1 MTIKSP
7 ICDILGIKYPI
18 FQGAMAWIAKAPLA
32 AAVSEAGGLGIV
44 AASQAPVEYVKEQ
57 IDQIRALT
65 DKPFAVNLMM
75 QSPYIKDVIKL
86 VIDEKVPV
94 VTTGA
99 GNPAPYMEK
108 FHAAGIKVIPVIPN
122 VKVAKKMAAAG
133 ATAVVAEGMESG
145 GHVGDM
151 TSMAL
156 WPQVIDAVDIPVIGA
171 GGVADGRGLAAAMVM
186 GAAGV
191 QMGTAFLV
199 AKECPISEEYKD
211 RVLNA
216 IDTDTVVTGKFL
228 KHAVRSLKNELTEK
242 YQSLEFGIVRD
253 KPVQE
258 EMENLGTGALR
269 RAVEGDIENGT
280 ICAGQIAGMV
290 KTEATCQEIIDQIM
304 GDAEKILKNAG
315 SLVK

>member
-145 GHVGDM
+145 GHVGD
-151 TSMAL
+151 
-156 WPQVIDAVDIPVIGA
+156 ID
-171 GGVADGRGLAAAMVM
+171 R
-186 GAAGV
+186 
-191 QMGTAFLV
+191 
-199 AKECPISEEYKD
+199 KS
-211 RVLNA
+211 
-216 IDTDTVVTGKFL
+216 VV
-228 KHAVRSLKNELTEK
+228 
-242 YQSLEFGIVRD
+242 
-253 KPVQE
+253 
-258 EMENLGTGALR
+258 
-269 RAVEGDIENGT
+269 
-280 ICAGQIAGMV
+280 
-290 KTEATCQEIIDQIM
+290 
-304 GDAEKILKNAG
+304 
-315 SLVK
+315 

>member
-7 ICDILGIKYPI
+7 ICEILGIKYPI

-57 IDQIRALT
+57 IDQIRSLT

-211 RVLNA
+211 RVLKA

-304 GDAEKILKNAG
+304 GDAEKILQNAG

>member
-1 MTIKSP
+1 MTINSP
-7 ICDILGIKYPI
+7 ICDILGIQYPI

-32 AAVSEAGGLGIV
+32 AAVSEAGGLGII
-44 AASQAPVEYVKEQ
+44 AASQAPVAYVKEQ
-57 IDQIRALT
+57 IDEIRGLT
-65 DKPFAVNLMM
+65 KKPFAVNLMM
-75 QSPYIKDVIKL
+75 QSPYIKDVIDL
-86 VIDEKVPV
+86 VIEEKVPV

-99 GNPAPYMEK
+99 GNPAPYMER
-108 FHAAGIKVIPVIPN
+108 FQEAGIKVIPVIPN

-133 ATAVVAEGMESG
+133 AVAVVAEGMESG

-171 GGVADGRGLAAAMVM
+171 GGVADGRGLASALVM
-186 GAAGV
+186 GCAGV

-199 AKECPISEEYKD
+199 AEECGVSQEYKD
-211 RVLNA
+211 RVLAA
-216 IDTDTVVTGKFL
+216 IDTDTVVTGRFL
-228 KHAVRSLKNELTEK
+228 RHAVRSLKNQLTEK
-242 YQSLEFGIVRD
+242 YQSLELGIVRD

-280 ICAGQIAGMV
+280 VCAGQISGLV
-290 KTEATCQEIIDQIM
+290 KKEATCKEIIETIVKE
-304 GDAEKILKNAG
+304 AEEILLHAN

>member
-7 ICDILGIKYPI
+7 ICEALGIKYPI

-32 AAVSEAGGLGIV
+32 AAVSEAGGLGII
-44 AASQAPVEYVKEQ
+44 AASQAPAEYVKDQ
-57 IDQIRALT
+57 IDQIRSLT

-75 QSPYIKDVIKL
+75 QSPYIKDVIDL
-86 VIDEKVPV
+86 VIEEKVPV

-99 GNPAPYMEK
+99 GNPAPYMK
-108 FHAAGIKVIPVIPN
+108 RFHEAGIRVIPVIPN

-171 GGVADGRGLAAAMVM
+171 GGVADGRGLASAMVM
-186 GAAGV
+186 GCAGV

-199 AKECPISEEYKD
+199 AKECAISKDYKE
-211 RVLNA
+211 RVLEAN
-216 IDTDTVVTGKFL
+216 DTDTVVTGKFL
-228 KHAVRSLKNELTEK
+228 KHAVRSLKNQLTEK
-242 YQSLEFGIVRD
+242 YLNLEFGIVRD
-253 KPVQE
+253 EPVQE

-280 ICAGQIAGMV
+280 ICAGQIAGLV
-290 KTEATCQEIIDQIM
+290 KEEASCQEIIDTIM
-304 GDAEKILKNAG
+304 KDAETILKNAVT
-315 SLVK
+315 LVD

>member
-7 ICDILGIKYPI
+7 ICDLLGIKYPI

-44 AASQAPVEYVKEQ
+44 AASQAPADYIREQ
-57 IDQIRALT
+57 IQLVRQLT

-75 QSPYIKDVIKL
+75 QSPYIRDVVDV
-86 VIDEKVPV
+86 VIEEKVPV

-99 GNPAPYMEK
+99 GNPAPYMERFK
-108 FHAAGIKVIPVIPN
+108 EAGIKVIPVIPN

-133 ATAVVAEGMESG
+133 AAAVVAEGMESG

-199 AKECPISEEYKD
+199 AKECPISDEYKK
-211 RVLNA
+211 RVLGA

-228 KHAVRSLKNELTEK
+228 KHAVRSLKNELTAK

-253 KPVQE
+253 EPVQQ

-280 ICAGQIAGMV
+280 ICAGQIAGLV
-290 KTEATCQEIIDQIM
+290 HEEATCQEIIEKIM
-304 GDAEKILKNAG
+304 ADAEAILKNAA
-315 SLVK
+315 SIVE

>member
-7 ICDILGIKYPI
+7 ICEVLGIKYPI

-32 AAVSEAGGLGIV
+32 AAVSEAGGLGII
-44 AASQAPVEYVKEQ
+44 AASQAPAEYVKDQ
-57 IDQIRALT
+57 IDQIRSLT

-75 QSPYIKDVIKL
+75 QSPYIKDVIDL
-86 VIDEKVPV
+86 VIEEKVPV

-99 GNPAPYMEK
+99 GNPAPYMK
-108 FHAAGIKVIPVIPN
+108 RFHEAGIKVIPVIPN

-171 GGVADGRGLAAAMVM
+171 GGVADGRGLASAMVM
-186 GAAGV
+186 GCAGV

-199 AKECPISEEYKD
+199 AKECGISEDYKE
-211 RVLNA
+211 RVLEAN
-216 IDTDTVVTGKFL
+216 DTDTVVTGKFL
-228 KHAVRSLKNELTEK
+228 KHAVRSLKNQLTEK
-242 YQSLEFGIVRD
+242 YLNLEFGIVRD
-253 KPVQE
+253 EPVQK
-258 EMENLGTGALR
+258 EMEDLGTGALR

-280 ICAGQIAGMV
+280 ICAGQIAGLV
-290 KTEATCQEIIDQIM
+290 KEEATCAEIIESIIK
-304 GDAEKILKNAG
+304 DAEIILKNAAT
-315 SLVK
+315 LVE

>member
-7 ICDILGIKYPI
+7 ICEILGIKYPI

-57 IDQIRALT
+57 IEQTRQLT

-99 GNPAPYMEK
+99 GNPAPYMDR
-108 FHAAGIKVIPVIPN
+108 FHEAGIKVIPVIPN

-133 ATAVVAEGMESG
+133 AAAVVAEGMESG

-156 WPQVIDAVDIPVIGA
+156 WPQVVDAVDIPVIGA
-171 GGVADGRGLAAAMVM
+171 GGVADGRGLAAALVM

-199 AKECPISEEYKD
+199 AKECPISKEYKD
-211 RVLNA
+211 RVLAA

-290 KTEATCQEIIDQIM
+290 KTEATCQEIIDRIM
-304 GDAEKILKNAG
+304 GDAETILKNAG
-315 SLVK
+315 SLLK